1 MKAAMK
7 TLLHIDSSARGPRPD
22 TAARGSHTR
31 RLTAHFMNR
40 WQLVRPNDAVIQRDM
55 AVEPPTPVTEEWI
68 ASAFT
73 TPENRSPQMLARLQ
87 ESDNLVEE
95 LAAADVIVIGAPMYN
110 FGVPST
116 LKAWID
122 NIVRVGVTFGF
133 DRTREGDPYWPMLAP
148 GKHLVILTSRGDY
161 GYGPGGR
168 LEHMNH
174 VDKALATALTY
185 IGVTEI
191 TTIAVEYDE
200 FTDGRV
206 ETSLSEALSD
216 IDSLVGTMTNDLQ
229 PETSD
234 GRQTMKVG

>member
-7 TLLHIDSSARGPRPD
+7 TLLHIDSSARGPRFD
-22 TAARGSHTR
+22 TDARGSHTR

-40 WQLVRPNDAVIQRDM
+40 WQQARPDDAVILRDM
-55 AVEPPTPVTEEWI
+55 AVEPPTHVTEEWI

-73 TPENRSPQMLARLQ
+73 APENRTLGMRTRLE
-87 ESDNLVEE
+87 ESDNLVAE
-95 LAAADVIVIGAPMYN
+95 LAGADVIVVGAPMYN

-133 DRTREGDPYWPMLAP
+133 DRTRDGDPYWPMLAP

-200 FTDGRV
+200 FADGRV
-206 ETSLSEALSD
+206 ETSLTEALSE
-216 IDSLVGTMTNDLQ
+216 IESLVEVMTNDLHSV
-229 PETSD
+229 TSE
-234 GRQTMKVG
+234 GRQTIQVG